1 MIRDLGS
8 ALFAPRRFF
17 GELRGRAPSLGRA
30 FLALLAPLLLGA
42 LLQGVRAD
50 AVLAQ
55 VPPELA
61 RELSPEAF
69 RTAFYVGLVF
79 TGPLTA
85 AIAWLAG
92 WAPIRLG
99 AGRFERIGEVSA
111 WTQLPGAIAGL
122 FNLAASAFGVVLPPP
137 LGVAVQVAATLWCV
151 WLVYEALRAFS
162 PRTLRGG
169 VIAYVLFGVGSLALG
184 FGLGVPGAA
193 RSPSGLMF

>member
-1 MIRDLGS
+1 VIRDIRS

-17 GELRGRAPSLGRA
+17 GELRARPPNVGRA
-30 FLALLAPLLLGA
+30 FLALLVPLLLGA
-42 LLQGVRAD
+42 LLQGARAD

-55 VPPELA
+55 LPTELA
-61 RELSPEAF
+61 RELSPQAF

-85 AIAWLAG
+85 AIAWLSG

-111 WTQLPGAIAGL
+111 WTQLPAAVAGF
-122 FNLAASAFGVVLPPP
+122 FNLAASASGLVIPPP
-137 LGVAVQVAATLWCV
+137 LALAVQIGATLWCV
-151 WLVYEALRAFS
+151 WLVYEALGTFS
-162 PRTLRGG
+162 PRSVRGG
-169 VIAYVLFGVGSLALG
+169 VIAYALFAAGALALG
-184 FGLGVPGAA
+184 FGAGATGAA

>member
-1 MIRDLGS
+1 M
-8 ALFAPRRFF
+8 
-17 GELRGRAPSLGRA
+17 
-30 FLALLAPLLLGA
+30 
-42 LLQGVRAD
+42 
-50 AVLAQ
+50 LAQ

-111 WTQLPGAIAGL
+111 WTQLPGAMAGL

-162 PRTLRGG
+162 PRTLR
-169 VIAYVLFGVGSLALG
+169 VG
-184 FGLGVPGAA
+184 A
-193 RSPSGLMF
+193 RIELR